1 MNRELYVMNNK
12 IFTNYIKNTLL
23 LLSVIGLFVFATSPN
38 PSHNV
43 ESIDNIHN
51 TYLIDTAKSVLHWK
65 AMVHRGTMKFN
76 SGQITLSNNKVESAD
91 FHINMNSIKNTDVEH
106 DLLRGTLENV
116 LKSENLLRAASFPE
130 SHFELHTAEKLTDST
145 FHFLGDFIIFDNGI
159 CTHFD
164 GNIIQKGDSLY
175 FTTNLIPLDRTDWGI
190 YYLSKNNLYPKEEEE
205 NMEVPDTIFV
215 QTQIVAYKKLGNS
228 SKKT

>member
-1 MNRELYVMNNK
+1 MNYK
-12 IFTNYIKNTLL
+12 ILTHFIKKSVL
-23 LLSVIGLFVFATSPN
+23 LLSIIGGFVYATSPTLSN
-38 PSHNV
+38 KFEN
-43 ESIDNIHN
+43 IDNTHN
-51 TYLIDTAKSVLHWK
+51 TFVIDTAKSVLHWK
-65 AMVHRGTMKFN
+65 AMVHKGTIKFN
-76 SGQITLSNNKVESAD
+76 TGQITISNSQVKSAN
-91 FHINMNSIKNTDVEH
+91 FHINMNSIKNIDVEN

-116 LKSENLLRAASFPE
+116 LKSDNLFRVASFPE

-159 CTHFD
+159 CTSFD
-164 GNIIQKGDSLY
+164 GNITQKGDSLY

-215 QTQIVAYKKLGNS
+215 QAQIVAYKKLVV
-228 SKKT
+228 K